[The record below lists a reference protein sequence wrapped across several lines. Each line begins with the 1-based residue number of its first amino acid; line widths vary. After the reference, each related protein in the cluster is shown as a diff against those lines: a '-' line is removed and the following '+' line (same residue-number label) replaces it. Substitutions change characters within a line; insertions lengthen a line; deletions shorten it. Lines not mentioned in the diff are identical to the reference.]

1 MLPNASLAQTSA
13 DRHLADR
20 PLRQA
25 GSLTAEVRAG
35 LANGW
40 KPIFQQIA
48 SAQHPANIVA

>member
-25 GSLTAEVRAG
+25 GSLTAET
-35 LANGW
+35 GW